1 MTNVIKKNG
10 TQEPFN
16 IEKIKNAVKAAGK
29 DASLDEAKQNEL
41 AESISSKVEALR
53 LRNIKDLEQEE
64 AAKKMNT
71 SQSTFQRIL
80 SSAYKKITEA
90 LIEGKAIKIIK

>member
-41 AESISSKVEALR
+41 AESISSKVEATIQNQAAVSVSDIR
-53 LRNIKDLEQEE
+53 SKVLEELDASAPSVAIAWRKFEE
-64 AAKKMNT
+64 TKSK
-71 SQSTFQRIL
+71 
-80 SSAYKKITEA
+80 
-90 LIEGKAIKIIK
+90 